1 MNLDRELIL
10 GFLEEDNIQRA
21 YFRVR
26 PLLTPAGEAQQEADK
41 RWPDNGCLRIVPD
54 KNELHTFKDR
64 MRSLGS
70 YCLLNLRGVAPEAN
84 KIRTN
89 KNYRPERGETNQFIL
104 YSDIVSPLPERIF
117 YEVLAGSA
125 ADFAALASR
134 AITPLYYIQEGDTL
148 YGPVRRNAQEAPK
161 PAAEATG
168 VLYTV
173 TCPDETTHQILCIP
187 EEAPDVSAEPAPAP
201 RKEEAPLPLGRPL
214 EILDQSKSFDET
226 LHTLEQPLSKGAN
239 LLHGSRENAPAEAL
253 DAPRPASNGSLSG
266 TPLFRA
272 PLKTSVRPPKNRVQE
287 VVASQWMVGRYEPP
301 AAPLPAG
308 ATMSHVENPV
318 ENACRSLKEAW
329 RVPEAQEQ
337 LMNQILALDGMCAR
351 LVPHLAESAGGTALQ
366 KVLQSRL
373 ADVEA
378 ERLSALI
385 QLDRAKEDLEAFRT
399 AAINSATK
407 EARKSLDELTVEQ
420 ERCKSSVAAL
430 RKELEALTAQRD
442 ALTSRIDVLQH
453 DELPAT
459 LAKALADA
467 QMVAPMADFP
477 LRIACRSGALFESDE
492 MIARAQAAL
501 SRCGASCERNDV
513 IALLTLLAVSP
524 RIGVTTQTPAPV
536 FTAARNL
543 AGALGWQGGL
553 AQQLSPDQRPVLS
566 PRPADATPAILM
578 TALGGAALLPGV
590 SRVMVARD
598 SAILT
603 RTAAYEAEPWPI
615 LPLPRMDFV
624 TEPTAG
630 ESVVPVSA
638 ASLARLLDHAC
649 ATDEEIDL
657 VLQPLYALV
666 TPLSG
671 KAAIE
676 LHRFVAVC
684 AGLMTGGLAAAIDWA
699 ILLWLLPAMDRSAKT
714 QAALLPLLE
723 EYPLSLE
730 HATN

>member
-1 MNLDRELIL
+1 MNLERELIFC
-10 GFLEEDNIQRA
+10 FLEEDNIQRA
-21 YFRVR
+21 YFRIR
-26 PLLTPAGEAQQEADK
+26 PLLTPEGDAQQEADK

-117 YEVLAGSA
+117 YEVLTGNA
-125 ADFAALASR
+125 ADFAALASQS
-134 AITPLYYIQEGDTL
+134 ITPLYYIQEGDTL
-148 YGPVRRNAQEAPK
+148 YGPVRRDAQEAPK
-161 PAAEATG
+161 PAAEAAG
-168 VLYTV
+168 VLYALTS
-173 TCPDETTHQILCIP
+173 PYGSTHQILCIP
-187 EEAPDVSAEPAPAP
+187 EEAPAVTVDAAPAP
-201 RKEEAPLPLGRPL
+201 KKEDAPLPLGKQL
-214 EILDQSKSFDET
+214 EILDQSKTFDET

-239 LLHGSRENAPAEAL
+239 LLHGPRENVQTEPPAAPCSTSG
-253 DAPRPASNGSLSG
+253 APLSG
-266 TPLFRA
+266 TPLYRA
-272 PLKTSVRPPKNRVQE
+272 PLKTAMRPPKNRVQE

-308 ATMSHVENPV
+308 SKMNHVENPV

-351 LVPHLAESAGGTALQ
+351 LVPRLAESAGGTALQ

-373 ADVEA
+373 EDVEA

-399 AAINSATK
+399 AAINNATK
-407 EARKSLDELTVEQ
+407 DARKALDTLNVEQ
-420 ERCKSSVAAL
+420 ERCKASVASL
-430 RKELEALTAQRD
+430 RKEIEALTAQRD
-442 ALTSRIDVLQH
+442 ALTARIDSLQH

-467 QMVAPMADFP
+467 QMVAPMAGVP
-477 LRIACRSGALFESDE
+477 LRMACRNGELCDADT
-492 MIARAQAAL
+492 MITRAQAAL
-501 SRCGASCERNDV
+501 SHCGAPCERNAV

-524 RIGVTTQTPAPV
+524 RIGVTTQTPAPL

-543 AGALGWQGGL
+543 AGALGWLSGL

-566 PRPADATPAILM
+566 PRTADATPAILM
-578 TALGGAALLPGV
+578 TSLGGAALMPGV
-590 SRVMVARD
+590 SRVMIARD
-598 SAILT
+598 SATLT

-615 LPLPRMDFV
+615 LPLPRMGFV
-624 TEPTAG
+624 AEAAAD
-630 ESVVPVSA
+630 ESAAPVSA
-638 ASLARLLDHAC
+638 ASLARLLDKAC

-666 TPLSG
+666 SPLSG
-671 KAAIE
+671 KAAVE
-676 LHRFVAVC
+676 LHRFVSVS
-684 AGLMTGGLAAAIDWA
+684 AGLMEGGLAAAIDWA
-699 ILLWLLPAMDRSAKT
+699 ILLWLLPGMDRSAKT

-723 EYPLSLE
+723 EYPLSLK
-730 HATN
+730 HIAN